1 VVICKTSQQQIPPSV
16 EVQLQPNNLD
26 KHLNTLTD
34 QAQRVVVASESF
46 EDHENISARR
56 LNNATRNVDR
66 QVKGVRGTVVGDL
79 LRENA
84 SNSSLVSENNLKESQ
99 LEKRVNGLDGEQEV
113 LT

>member
-1 VVICKTSQQQIPPSV
+1 MKTGAPIRACECV
-16 EVQLQPNNLD
+16 
-26 KHLNTLTD
+26 T
-34 QAQRVVVASESF
+34 
-46 EDHENISARR
+46 
-56 LNNATRNVDR
+56 NVDR

-84 SNSSLVSENNLKESQ
+84 SNSRFVSQNNLKESQ